1 MNKFIIDEEAAGLLD
16 RWRLENADNI
26 RRCLACDVW
35 YFQRFELDYLLTESG
50 MVGYC
55 EVHRKFFEVKIYDMY
70 GKVAALKL
78 TEPRSD
84 KEDFLMEMIPGKR
97 INADDPAHYENM
109 VGLLWQATL
118 NAVSI
123 NALLLCGNLVE
134 PAERI
139 VSANSVGYS
148 GGDRTFVLRPYKDSC
163 YAVASGCHRSPDGVF
178 PVRGHFRRYKSGKVV
193 WIEGY
198 FKGVE

>member
-16 RWRLENADNI
+16 RWRLDNTDSI

-35 YFQRFELDYLLTESG
+35 YFQHFELVYLSTESK
-50 MVGYC
+50 VIGYC

-78 TEPRSD
+78 TEPRND

-97 INADDPAHYENM
+97 INTDDPVHYEDM
-109 VGLLWQATL
+109 VGLLWQVAL
-118 NAVSI
+118 NAISI

-139 VSANSVGYS
+139 VSASSIEYS
-148 GGDRTFVLRPYKDSC
+148 GGDRTFVLRPYKNSC
-163 YAVASGCHRSPDGVF
+163 YAVASGCHRSPEGVF
-178 PVRGHFRRYKSGKVV
+178 PVRGHFRRYKSGKIV

-198 FKGVE
+198 IKGVE